1 MNVLDLYAFLLGYR
15 LAFLSF
21 LGTITI
27 LFLFKK
33 FVIYRLDSLARKTR
47 ISIDDLVIDIIEGI
61 NFPYLLII
69 SLFVSSKFMKF
80 SDTVGKAI
88 NHIIFAFFLFFIA
101 TALQKVVNYFI
112 ENLIKTKS
120 RKIESQFD
128 ASPFRVLGKVLKGT
142 FWVLAI
148 VIFLQNLGYNISA
161 LLAGIG
167 IGGVA
172 IAFALQSIL
181 EDVFSYFSIYFD
193 KPFVVGDFLDVGG
206 QFGTVSYIGIKSTRL
221 TTLQGEEL
229 IVPNQTLTSSNVH
242 NYKKMKERR
251 IQFSFGILYETPVD
265 KVKKVPL
272 IMKKLIEVEENARFE
287 RAHFNNLGDSSLD
300 FEVVYFMLTDDYK
313 EYMDT
318 QQSINLKMIEIFAK
332 EKIEFAYP
340 TRTVLVKN
348 EPKN

>member
-1 MNVLDLYAFLLGYR
+1 MWVFAFL
-15 LAFLSF
+15 
-21 LGTITI
+21 
-27 LFLFKK
+27 
-33 FVIYRLDSLARKTR
+33 
-47 ISIDDLVIDIIEGI
+47 
-61 NFPYLLII
+61 
-69 SLFVSSKFMKF
+69 
-80 SDTVGKAI
+80 
-88 NHIIFAFFLFFIA
+88 
-101 TALQKVVNYFI
+101 
-112 ENLIKTKS
+112 
-120 RKIESQFD
+120 
-128 ASPFRVLGKVLKGT
+128 
-142 FWVLAI
+142 
-148 VIFLQNLGYNISA
+148 IFLQNLGYNIST

-229 IVPNQTLTSSNVH
+229 VIPNQTLTSSNVH

-251 IQFSFGILYETPVD
+251 IQFSFGILYETPVE
-265 KVKKVPL
+265 KVKKVL
-272 IMKKLIEVEENARFE
+272 QIIKEIVDAEDNDRFD
-287 RAHFNNLGDSSLD
+287 RAHFNNFGDSSLD

-313 EYMDT
+313 EYMNT
-318 QQSINLKMIEIFAK
+318 QQSINLKMLQNFAK

-348 EPKN
+348 ESK

>member
-1 MNVLDLYAFLLGYR
+1 LWVFAFL
-15 LAFLSF
+15 
-21 LGTITI
+21 
-27 LFLFKK
+27 
-33 FVIYRLDSLARKTR
+33 
-47 ISIDDLVIDIIEGI
+47 
-61 NFPYLLII
+61 
-69 SLFVSSKFMKF
+69 
-80 SDTVGKAI
+80 
-88 NHIIFAFFLFFIA
+88 
-101 TALQKVVNYFI
+101 
-112 ENLIKTKS
+112 
-120 RKIESQFD
+120 
-128 ASPFRVLGKVLKGT
+128 
-142 FWVLAI
+142 
-148 VIFLQNLGYNISA
+148 IFLQNLGYNIST

-229 IVPNQTLTSSNVH
+229 VIPNQTLTSSNVH

-251 IQFSFGILYETPVD
+251 IQFSFGILYETPVE
-265 KVKKVPL
+265 KVKKVL
-272 IMKKLIEVEENARFE
+272 QIIKEIVDAEDNDRFD
-287 RAHFNNLGDSSLD
+287 RAHFNNFGDSSLD

-313 EYMDT
+313 EYMNT
-318 QQSINLKMIEIFAK
+318 QQSINLKMLQNFAK

-348 EPKN
+348 ESK

>member
-1 MNVLDLYAFLLGYR
+1 MNILNYYSFLLDYR
-15 LAFLSF
+15 SALLSF

-33 FVIYRLDSLARKTR
+33 IVLFRLETLARKTK
-47 ISIDDLVIDIIEGI
+47 ITFDDLIIDIIKSI
-61 NFPYLLII
+61 NSLYMVVI
-69 SLFVSSKFMKF
+69 SLFVSSQFVKLDNNIDKI
-80 SDTVGKAI
+80 VRYI
-88 NHIIFAFFLFFIA
+88 VFAFFLFFVVN
-101 TALQKVVNYFI
+101 ALQKLINYFI
-112 ENLIKTKS
+112 ENLIKTRS
-120 RKIESQFD
+120 QNTETQFD
-128 ASPFRVLGKVLKGT
+128 ASPFRVLSKVLKGVL
-142 FWVLAI
+142 WVLAFL
-148 VIFLQNLGYNISA
+148 IFLQNLGYNVST

-206 QFGTVSYIGIKSTRL
+206 QLGTVSYIGIKSTRL

-229 IVPNQTLTSSNVH
+229 VIPNQTLTSSNVH

-251 IQFSFGILYETPVD
+251 IQFSFGILYETPLE
-265 KVKKVPL
+265 KVKKIPL
-272 IMKKLIEVEENARFE
+272 IMKEIITAEENVKFV
-287 RAHFNNLGDSSLD
+287 RAHFRSFGDSSLD
-300 FEVVYFMLTDDYK
+300 FEVIYFMLTDDYE
-313 EYMDT
+313 EYMNV
-318 QQSINLKMIEIFAK
+318 QQSINLKMIENFAN

-348 EPKN
+348 EAK

>member
-1 MNVLDLYAFLLGYR
+1 
-15 LAFLSF
+15 LS
-21 LGTITI
+21 
-27 LFLFKK
+27 
-33 FVIYRLDSLARKTR
+33 
-47 ISIDDLVIDIIEGI
+47 
-61 NFPYLLII
+61 
-69 SLFVSSKFMKF
+69 
-80 SDTVGKAI
+80 
-88 NHIIFAFFLFFIA
+88 
-101 TALQKVVNYFI
+101 
-112 ENLIKTKS
+112 
-120 RKIESQFD
+120 
-128 ASPFRVLGKVLKGT
+128 KVLKGIL
-142 FWVLAI
+142 WVFAFL
-148 VIFLQNLGYNISA
+148 IFLQNLGYNIST

-229 IVPNQTLTSSNVH
+229 VIPNQTLTSSNVH

-251 IQFSFGILYETPVD
+251 IQFSFGILYETPVE
-265 KVKKVPL
+265 KVKKVL
-272 IMKKLIEVEENARFE
+272 QIIKEIVDAEDNDRFD
-287 RAHFNNLGDSSLD
+287 RAHFNNFGDSSLD

-313 EYMDT
+313 EYMNT
-318 QQSINLKMIEIFAK
+318 QQSINLKMLQNFAK

-348 EPKN
+348 ESK

>member
-1 MNVLDLYAFLLGYR
+1 M
-15 LAFLSF
+15 S
-21 LGTITI
+21 
-27 LFLFKK
+27 
-33 FVIYRLDSLARKTR
+33 
-47 ISIDDLVIDIIEGI
+47 
-61 NFPYLLII
+61 
-69 SLFVSSKFMKF
+69 
-80 SDTVGKAI
+80 
-88 NHIIFAFFLFFIA
+88 
-101 TALQKVVNYFI
+101 
-112 ENLIKTKS
+112 
-120 RKIESQFD
+120 
-128 ASPFRVLGKVLKGT
+128 KVLKGIL
-142 FWVLAI
+142 WVFAFL
-148 VIFLQNLGYNISA
+148 IFLQNLGYNIST

-229 IVPNQTLTSSNVH
+229 VIPNQTLTSSNVH

-251 IQFSFGILYETPVD
+251 IQFSFGILYETPVE
-265 KVKKVPL
+265 KVKKVL
-272 IMKKLIEVEENARFE
+272 QIIKEIVDAEDNDRFD
-287 RAHFNNLGDSSLD
+287 RAHFNNFGDSSLD

-313 EYMDT
+313 EYMNT
-318 QQSINLKMIEIFAK
+318 QQSINLKMLQNFAK

-348 EPKN
+348 ESK

>member
-1 MNVLDLYAFLLGYR
+1 MAV
-15 LAFLSF
+15 
-21 LGTITI
+21 

-33 FVIYRLDSLARKTR
+33 FVLYRLDELARKTK
-47 ISIDDLVIDIIEGI
+47 ITFDDLVIDIIKSL
-61 NFPYLLII
+61 NSVYLVVFAI
-69 SLFVSSKFMKF
+69 FTSSKFVSLEDSVDKVINFIVLGF
-80 SDTVGKAI
+80 SL
-88 NHIIFAFFLFFIA
+88 LFVVN
-101 TALQKVVNYFI
+101 ALQKVVNYFI
-112 ENLIKTKS
+112 EKLIQS
-120 RKIESQFD
+120 RSQNTEAHFD
-128 ASPFRVLGKVLKGT
+128 ASPFRVLSKILKGSL
-142 FWVLAI
+142 WVLAI
-148 VIFLQNLGYNISA
+148 LVFFQNLGYDVSA

-181 EDVFSYFSIYFD
+181 EDIFSYFSIYFD

-229 IVPNQTLTSSNVH
+229 VIPNQTLTSSNVH

-251 IQFSFGILYETPVD
+251 IQFSFGILYETPVE

-272 IMKKLIEVEENARFE
+272 IIKEIVGAEDSAKFE
-287 RAHFNNLGDSSLD
+287 RAHFHSFGDSSLD
-300 FEVVYFMLTDDYK
+300 FEVVYFMITDDYK
-313 EYMDT
+313 EYMNV
-318 QQSINLKMIEIFAK
+318 QQNINLKMIENFAK

-348 EPKN
+348 K